1 MLTYVAAVL
10 LVAVGVAAMVF
21 GEGDDSP
28 GLQGIGLL
36 MIVGAVAIAVRTARS
51 AHRG

>member
-1 MLTYVAAVL
+1 MPKYVAAVL
-10 LVAVGVAAMVF
+10 LVAVGVAALAY

-36 MIVGAVAIAVRTARS
+36 LVIGAVVLAVLTARARRS
-51 AHRG
+51 

>member
-36 MIVGAVAIAVRTARS
+36 MIVGAVLLAVRTARS